1 MIELY
6 LDTVDIKQVSR
17 LNACLPLKGVTTNPS
32 ILANAGRGV
41 NQVLPE
47 LAKII
52 GSEARFHIQV
62 VSQVVDEI
70 VDEAFKI
77 NLLPYDVVV
86 KIPATEVGLAAIKKI
101 KQQNNI
107 PILATAIYSVQQGI
121 FAALSGA
128 DYLAPYVNRMD
139 TMGNDGIKV
148 VADLQL
154 LLTQQNLDCK
164 LLPASFKN
172 TLQVIEVMKRG
183 VKAITIPVDVAIQ
196 MLEHPAV
203 DSAVKQFS
211 LDWTNVFGNKLS
223 FES

>member
-6 LDTVDIKQVSR
+6 LDSVDVKQVSR

-32 ILANAGRGV
+32 ILAKARVGV

-47 LAKII
+47 LARII
-52 GSEARFHIQV
+52 GREARFHVQV
-62 VSQVVDEI
+62 VSQTVDEM
-70 VDEAFKI
+70 VEEAI
-77 NLLPYDVVV
+77 RIDALPYEMVV
-86 KIPATEVGLAAIKKI
+86 KIPATEAGLAAIKII
-101 KQQNNI
+101 KRKNI
-107 PILATAIYSVQQGI
+107 QVLATAIYSVQQGI

-139 TMGNDGIKV
+139 TMGNDGVKV

-154 LLTQQNLDCK
+154 LIKQQELDCK

-172 TLQVIEVMKRG
+172 TLQVIEVIKLG
-183 VKAITIPVDVAIQ
+183 VRAVTIPIDVAVQ

-203 DSAVKQFS
+203 VPAVEQFNQ
-211 LDWTNVFGNKLS
+211 DWNATFGSKLS

>member
-32 ILANAGRGV
+32 ILAKAGRGV

-47 LAKII
+47 LANII

-62 VSQVVDEI
+62 VSQNVDEM

-77 NLLPYDVVV
+77 NSLPYDIVV

-101 KQQNNI
+101 KQQNI
-107 PILATAIYSVQQGI
+107 PVLATAIYSVQQGI
-121 FAALSGA
+121 LAALTGA

-154 LLTQQNLDCK
+154 LLTQQHLDCK

-172 TLQVIEVMKRG
+172 TLQVIEVMKLG
-183 VKAITIPVDVAIQ
+183 VKARTIPVDVAVQ

-211 LDWTNVFGNKLS
+211 QDWTNVFGDKLS

>member
-6 LDTVDIKQVSR
+6 LDTVDINQVSR

-32 ILANAGRGV
+32 ILAKAGRGV
-41 NQVLPE
+41 NHVLPE
-47 LAKII
+47 LANVI

-62 VSQVVDEI
+62 VSQILDEI

-77 NLLPYDVVV
+77 NSLPYDIVV
-86 KIPATEVGLAAIKKI
+86 KIPATETGLAAIKKI
-101 KQQNNI
+101 KQQNI
-107 PILATAIYSVQQGI
+107 PVLATAIYSVQQGI
-121 FAALSGA
+121 LAALSGA

-148 VADLQL
+148 VSDLQL
-154 LLTQQNLDCK
+154 LLTQQDLDCK

-172 TLQVIEVMKRG
+172 TLQVIEVMKLG
-183 VKAITIPVDVAIQ
+183 VKAITIPVDIAIQ

-203 DSAVKQFS
+203 DSAVQQFS
-211 LDWTNVFGNKLS
+211 QDWINVFGDKLS

>member
-32 ILANAGRGV
+32 ILAKAGRGV

-47 LAKII
+47 LANII

-62 VSQVVDEI
+62 VGQNVDEI

-77 NLLPYDVVV
+77 NSLPYDIVV

-101 KQQNNI
+101 KQQNI
-107 PILATAIYSVQQGI
+107 PVLATAIYSVQQGI
-121 FAALSGA
+121 LAALSGA

-154 LLTQQNLDCK
+154 LIMQQGLNCK

-172 TLQVIEVMKRG
+172 TLQVIEVMKLG
-183 VKAITIPVDVAIQ
+183 VQAITIPVDVAIQ
-196 MLEHPAV
+196 MLKHPAV

-211 LDWTNVFGNKLS
+211 QDWTNVFGDKLS

>member
-32 ILANAGRGV
+32 ILAKAGRGV

-47 LAKII
+47 LANII

-62 VSQVVDEI
+62 VSQNVDEM

-77 NLLPYDVVV
+77 NSLPYDIVV

-101 KQQNNI
+101 KQQNI
-107 PILATAIYSVQQGI
+107 PVLATAIYSVQQGI
-121 FAALSGA
+121 LAALTGA

-154 LLTQQNLDCK
+154 LLTQQHLDCK

-172 TLQVIEVMKRG
+172 TLQVIEVMKLG
-183 VKAITIPVDVAIQ
+183 VKAITIPVDVAVQ

-211 LDWTNVFGNKLS
+211 QDWTNVFGDKLS
-223 FES
+223 FAS